1 MVQSVVNNMSS
12 SLQSSSNENR
22 GYHEE
27 DVSSSHIEIDKPHMS
42 INPSLTQSV
51 ASGKKQQTLVS
62 PLNIVEESKSA
73 LSAAANDD
81 HPQKPPR
88 RVLAAGAG
96 QALAKEK
103 PHHARVARGLKQG
116 STSSGSVFV
125 S

>member
-27 DVSSSHIEIDKPHMS
+27 DVSSSHIEIDKPLMS

-51 ASGKKQQTLVS
+51 ASGKKQQILTS

-73 LSAAANDD
+73 LSAAAFDE

-88 RVLAAGAG
+88 RVLAF
-96 QALAKEK
+96 L
-103 PHHARVARGLKQG
+103 R
-116 STSSGSVFV
+116 
-125 S
+125 